1 LKNKR
6 PGQFPLPRL
15 GLLAAVVGLACA
27 VGAAGQSKK
36 AYELIYEDVQLLK
49 QQLLKL
55 EDKMGKWADDIQALT
70 DQVRDLQSQLKLL
83 QTDQAGLKQGLQN
96 IPSQYQ
102 VVLTRLESLGTQ
114 LARLTEEIIAARP
127 AAGPSEDTNAASEAE
142 SKPPADDKSRGKDS
156 KPAKPEEARAGLADE
171 TTASPP
177 PSNQAPK
184 EIYDMAYAD
193 YIRGNYSLAIDGFK
207 IYRDQFPDS
216 PLADNALY
224 WIGECYFSQ
233 RRFEEAIEQFNL
245 LLFDYPRGDK
255 IPAAYLKKGLCFLEL
270 GQKEEALSVFKLLIT
285 KYPNEEETRLAQ
297 QKIKEILEQN
307 EGHQQP

>member
-1 LKNKR
+1 MR
-6 PGQFPLPRL
+6 RL
-15 GLLAAVVGLACA
+15 VLLALVGILTCA
-27 VGAAGQSKK
+27 AGAAGQSKK

-55 EDKMGKWADDIQALT
+55 EDKIGAAVAEIQSLSS
-70 DQVRDLQSQLKLL
+70 QVRDLQSQLRLL

-102 VVLTRLESLGTQ
+102 VVLTRLESLSLQ
-114 LARLTEEIIAARP
+114 LTKLTEEIIAARTGATP
-127 AAGPSEDTNAASEAE
+127 PEGEAAPEAG
-142 SKPPADDKSRGKDS
+142 SKPKPEDKARGKDK
-156 KPAKPEEARAGLADE
+156 KPAKPEEAKTATSRETAGPVA
-171 TTASPP
+171 
-177 PSNQAPK
+177 PSNQTPK

-207 IYRDQFPDS
+207 IYREQFPDS

-233 RRFEEAIEQFNL
+233 RKFEEAIEQFNL
-245 LLFDYPRGDK
+245 LLFDYPQGDK
-255 IPAAYLKKGLCFLEL
+255 TAAAYLKKGFCFLEL
-270 GQKEEALSVFKLLIT
+270 GKKEEALSVFKLLIA

-297 QKIKEILEQN
+297 QKIKEILGQN
-307 EGHQQP
+307 EGHQQS

>member
-6 PGQFPLPRL
+6 PGPSPLPRL
-15 GLLAAVVGLACA
+15 GLLAGAVALACT

-55 EDKMGKWADDIQALT
+55 EDRIGKWAGDIQSLSG
-70 DQVRDLQSQLKLL
+70 QVRDLQSQLKLL

-96 IPSQYQ
+96 IPSQHQ
-102 VVLTRLESLGTQ
+102 IVLTRLESLSAQ
-114 LARLTEEIIAARP
+114 LAKLTEEIIAART
-127 AAGPSEDTNAASEAE
+127 AAAPEAE
-142 SKPPADDKSRGKDS
+142 TKPRAEDQSRGKDK
-156 KPAKPEEARAGLADE
+156 KPAKPQEPKAGQPGE
-171 TTASPP
+171 TAGPPP

-193 YIRGNYSLAIDGFK
+193 YIKGNYSLAIDGFK

-216 PLADNALY
+216 PLSDNALY

-233 RRFEEAIEQFNL
+233 RKFEEAIEQFNL
-245 LLFDYPRGDK
+245 LLFDYPQGDK

-270 GQKEEALSVFKLLIT
+270 GRKEEALSVFKLLIT

-297 QKIKEILEQN
+297 QKIKEILGQN